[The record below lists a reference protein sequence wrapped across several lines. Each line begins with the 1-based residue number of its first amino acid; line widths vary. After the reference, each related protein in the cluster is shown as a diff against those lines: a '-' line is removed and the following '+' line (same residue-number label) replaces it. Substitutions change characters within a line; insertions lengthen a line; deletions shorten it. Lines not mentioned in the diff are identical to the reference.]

1 MNIVNGYVCRNCTD
15 VELAKKG
22 VDPAHPHDGPN
33 GVDPQTPGA
42 SSETKSKDGAS
53 RSDEVSPDRG
63 PAVTYA
69 GALQGAD
76 EAQGTTS
83 AQPASAW
90 ASLQPGQRLSLSA

>member
-33 GVDPQTPGA
+33 GVEPRTPDAGKADGSAAGA
-42 SSETKSKDGAS
+42 QAS
-53 RSDEVSPDRG
+53 RG

-76 EAQGTTS
+76 STQGS
-83 AQPASAW
+83 ADAQPSGSAW
-90 ASLQPGQRLSLSA
+90 ASLQLGQRLSLEA